1 MTISIWRYSHL
12 VLAISSFLLLTVAA
26 LTGIILAFD
35 PVIQK
40 TQQYKIANLD
50 QISLAETL
58 PVLQKNYLEITEFS
72 IDANQFVLLK
82 GTDLQGKS
90 VNAYINPQ
98 SGKIIGRPQKKS
110 EFFQW
115 VTTLHRSLF
124 LHETGRLL
132 IGITAFLLL
141 LIATSG
147 TILILQRQ
155 RGFKRFFNKIIKES
169 FAQYYHVL
177 LGRLA
182 LIPIILISVTGSYMS
197 LMRFKV
203 VPEQK
208 ISHKIDFDA
217 LKSTPEKKLQDFQ
230 IFRTTTLADVKSVE
244 FPFSEDVEDYFLLKL
259 QSRELTVNQLT
270 GEILDEVPYSK
281 TAMLADLSLDLHTGR
296 TNIVWAVILAIA
308 SGNILFFIYSGFVIT
323 LNRRKNRIKN
333 KFKSNECE
341 YIILVG
347 SENGTTFRFGMALQQ
362 QLLKSGTKSYITE
375 LNKYTLYPKAK
386 HIIVLTATYGLGDAP
401 TNARKFADLLKQ
413 HSQNHTID
421 FSVLGFGSHAYPEF
435 CKFAYEINNILSL
448 QPWAKPLMEIHTVN
462 DKSPE
467 DFKEWVSVWSQLSGI
482 PLSISTELLQI
493 KPKRLQTLK
502 VIDKTDLAHEDGAF
516 LIRLQPLK
524 NLRYTSGDLLAI
536 YPANDFR
543 ERLYSIGKINQE
555 MQLSVKLH
563 QEGLG
568 SGFLYQLMKGQQ
580 IKVRVISN
588 SHFHFPAK
596 ASRVIM
602 VSNGTGIAPFLG
614 MLSEKNLTE
623 CHLYCGFRAASSFKL
638 YQPAIEDY
646 LADGRLSKLHLA
658 YSRENEKHYVKDLLL
673 RDAVFIANTLKN
685 KGVIML
691 CGSLAMQQNVTELLE
706 EICQLHNA
714 ERLSFYQSHDQVL
727 MDCY

>member
-12 VLAISSFLLLTVAA
+12 VLAISSFLLVSVAA
-26 LTGIILAFD
+26 ITGIILAFD

-40 TQQYKIANLD
+40 TQQYKIAELD
-50 QISLAETL
+50 QITLAETL
-58 PVLQKNYLEITEFS
+58 PVLRKNYLEITEFS

-90 VNAYINPQ
+90 VNAYIDPK
-98 SGKIIGRPQKKS
+98 SGKTIGAPQKKS

-132 IGITAFLLL
+132 MGITAFLLL

-169 FAQYYHVL
+169 FAQYYHVF
-177 LGRLA
+177 LGRLT
-182 LIPIILISVTGSYMS
+182 LIPIILITITGTYMS
-197 LMRFKV
+197 LLRFKV

-217 LKSTPEKKLQDFQ
+217 LKSTPEKKPGEFQ
-230 IFRTTTLADVKSVE
+230 IFKNTKLTDVKTVE
-244 FPFSEDVEDYFLLKL
+244 FPFSEDVEDYYLLKL
-259 QSRELTVNQLT
+259 QNRELTVNQLT
-270 GEILDEVPYSK
+270 GEILDEVPYSNS
-281 TAMLADLSLDLHTGR
+281 AMLAALSLDLHTGR
-296 TNIVWAVILAIA
+296 TNIVWAIILAVA

-323 LNRRKNRIKN
+323 LNRRKSRIKN
-333 KFKSNECE
+333 KFKSNQCE
-341 YIILVG
+341 YIILIG

-362 QLLKSGTKSYITE
+362 QLLKSGNKSYITE
-375 LNKYTLYPKAK
+375 LNKYTVYPEAK

-401 TNARKFADLLKQ
+401 TNAAKFAGLLEKNPQ
-413 HSQNHTID
+413 THPVD
-421 FSVLGFGSHAYPEF
+421 FSVLGFGSHAYLDF
-435 CKFAYEINNILSL
+435 CKFAYEVNNILSL
-448 QPWAKPLMEIHTVN
+448 QAWAKPLMEIHTVN
-462 DKSPE
+462 DKSPD

-502 VIDKTDLAHEDGAF
+502 VLDKTDQVHEDGSF
-516 LIRLQPLK
+516 LIRLQALK
-524 NLRYTSGDLLAI
+524 NLRFNSGDLLAI

-555 MQLSVKLH
+555 LQLSVKLH
-563 QEGLG
+563 KEGLG
-568 SGFLYQLMKGQQ
+568 SGYLYQLEPGQQ
-580 IKVRVISN
+580 IKARVISN
-588 SHFHFPAK
+588 SHFHFPGK
-596 ASRVIM
+596 ASRVVM

-614 MLSEKNLTE
+614 MLSEKNLAE
-623 CHLYCGFRAASSFKL
+623 CHLYCGFRGASSFNL
-638 YQPAIEDY
+638 YQSSVQSY

-673 RDAVFIANTLKN
+673 RDAGFIADTLKN

-706 EICQLHNA
+706 EICLSHNG